1 LNRLQRSLLFRLKL
15 IFCWSVTFV
24 YTGSAQEQPTPLLDE
39 GIRLLGQGHFLEAVS
54 AFNRYKQ
61 LAPAD
66 PRPYFYAG
74 MALTETGRLS
84 AAAMELSEAANLAPR
99 RGEYRIFQ
107 ANVFLRLK
115 QTIPA
120 VDALALF
127 DNKEVA
133 KQLDSAWLWLLAD
146 VYSRLDQSD
155 AALQTLDL
163 LAKRNPQD
171 FRVDLKRGQI
181 QITRGE
187 IDLAEGS
194 FKNSI
199 KKSSKNPVAHF
210 ELGKIL
216 HQRNE
221 LSASKKVL
229 LEAARQDPG
238 NPEYLHR
245 LSLICLALDEV
256 VEAIEYLR
264 RAEPSAAGFPQ
275 IYYALGSALQRNGDR
290 TKAREY
296 RKKYQEFSL
305 AERAKEDREREVGKL
320 IKSGEKQLDEG
331 NKAEARISFERI
343 VQLDPDNWDAHG
355 YLAEMFLSSQDWQR
369 SYEHLARMEEIDPE
383 SAVGNYLLAKYWF
396 HQKEFKKANVYAERV
411 KLLRPGHAELRNLL
425 GNTYL
430 GLGETDKALREF
442 EAAVQLAP
450 DRSDFR
456 NDLLKLKNLKSP

>member
-1 LNRLQRSLLFRLKL
+1 MSLKL
-15 IFCWSVTFV
+15 LLLVLGF
-24 YTGSAQEQPTPLLDE
+24 YTQSTNLLDE

-54 AFNRYKQ
+54 SLNRYKQ

-74 MALTETGRLS
+74 MALAEAGRLS
-84 AAAMELSEAANLAPR
+84 AAAMELSEAASMDPR

-120 VDALALF
+120 VEALSLF

-133 KQLDSAWLWLLAD
+133 KQLDPAWLSLLAD
-146 VYSRLDQSD
+146 VYSRLDRND
-155 AALQTLDL
+155 EALKILDL
-163 LAKRNPQD
+163 LAKRNPGD
-171 FRVDLKRGQI
+171 PRVDLKRGQVHI
-181 QITRGE
+181 AKGE
-187 IDLAEGS
+187 IDLGEES
-194 FKNSI
+194 IKNSI
-199 KKSSKNPVAHF
+199 KKSSKNPVAYF

-216 HQRNE
+216 HQRND
-221 LSASKKVL
+221 LPASKRAL
-229 LEAARQDPG
+229 LEASRQDPG
-238 NPEYLHR
+238 NPEYLHK
-245 LSLICLALDEV
+245 LALVCLALEEV
-256 VEAIEYLR
+256 SEAIEYLR
-264 RAEPSAAGFPQ
+264 RAEPSAGSFPQ

-290 TKAREY
+290 TKASEY

-305 AERAKEDREREVGKL
+305 AERAKEDREREVGKF
-320 IKSGEKQLDEG
+320 IKLGEKQLDDG
-331 NKAEARISFERI
+331 NKAEARISFER
-343 VQLDPDNWDAHG
+343 VVELDPDNWDAHG
-355 YLAEMFLSSQDWQR
+355 YLAEMFLSGQDWQR
-369 SYEHLARMEEIDPE
+369 SYEHLAVMEKLDPE

-396 HQKEFKKANVYAERV
+396 QQKEFKKASAYAERV

-430 GLGETDKALREF
+430 GLGESDKALREF

-456 NDLLKLKNLKSP
+456 EDLMKLKNRP